1 MNFAI
6 SVIKKLLIPVSLKEE
21 TVTIKAESTMESAT
35 HPNYSNIVA
44 SAILA
49 LVAILL
55 MAIVFR
61 KVYCKRMELD
71 KDDLS
76 DGVDV
81 EKGRY
86 TRYSTVSFFVFF

>member
-1 MNFAI
+1 MTLKFSTA
-6 SVIKKLLIPVSLKEE
+6 SLREE
-21 TVTIKAESTMESAT
+21 IAVTIKAESTMESAT

-49 LVAILL
+49 LVAVLL

-61 KVYCKRMELD
+61 KMYCKRVELD

-76 DGVDV
+76 DGVDI
-81 EKGRY
+81 EKG
-86 TRYSTVSFFVFF
+86 